1 MEEINTPQLA
11 EIETISSRSATA
23 LRELEERARSTLSAQ
38 KGQIAQLET
47 DISKQLDAIA
57 ASIAEARASESQDA
71 SQASESQ
78 AELERLRQEAAAAQ
92 IAHQQEKAA
101 QDAELNT
108 VRAELNTVRAELQA
122 LSTKLAEQ
130 ERQLAESTSARTA
143 LAAERDE
150 LLKKVADFESRR
162 EKDKQ
167 QSQTE
172 LDDFEKKF
180 QAQQASWNEQ
190 RTAWEKSS
198 AEMTRQRDELQQKFE
213 LALVDVQRFRGRVAE
228 LEQELAR
235 RPETNQADSAELVA
249 LRAERDALAQRIE
262 ELEQQPAPVAVDA
275 DEQMSDLQ
283 RRFELAVEDVRELK
297 TKNAEL
303 EARLASKKVSHAD
316 GGGGGSD
323 WESMKKRLLAS
334 LEEATDDSDNPLPEK
349 ERITI
354 SDTIEMTDAVVA
366 DKDREIEQ
374 LKAQLAEASE
384 NSKVA
389 EADHQQQ
396 EINELLDGDAI
407 IAEHRQR
414 IALLEREMEDKLR
427 AAELELSVERAK
439 IAREKVELEDL
450 RVEVE
455 SRRPAAAV
463 NTAAPAQ
470 PRRRW
475 LSKLGIS
482 SDEQ

>member
-1 MEEINTPQLA
+1 
-11 EIETISSRSATA
+11 
-23 LRELEERARSTLSAQ
+23 
-38 KGQIAQLET
+38 
-47 DISKQLDAIA
+47 
-57 ASIAEARASESQDA
+57 
-71 SQASESQ
+71 
-78 AELERLRQEAAAAQ
+78 
-92 IAHQQEKAA
+92 
-101 QDAELNT
+101 
-108 VRAELNTVRAELQA
+108 
-122 LSTKLAEQ
+122 
-130 ERQLAESTSARTA
+130 
-143 LAAERDE
+143 
-150 LLKKVADFESRR
+150 
-162 EKDKQ
+162 
-167 QSQTE
+167 
-172 LDDFEKKF
+172 
-180 QAQQASWNEQ
+180 
-190 RTAWEKSS
+190 
-198 AEMTRQRDELQQKFE
+198 
-213 LALVDVQRFRGRVAE
+213 

-275 DEQMSDLQ
+275 DEQMSELQ

-316 GGGGGSD
+316 GSGGGGSD

-384 NSKVA
+384 HSRVA
-389 EADHQQQ
+389 EADHEQQ

-439 IAREKVELEDL
+439 VAREKVELEDL
-450 RVEVE
+450 RVEID
-455 SRRPAAAV
+455 SRRPAAPAS
-463 NTAAPAQ
+463 TAAPAQ